1 RSGDHDQAAESH
13 DGTLEVFTIAQRL
26 RTALTIS
33 TQPHYQPN
41 NFAKYAQDQPLS
53 QSMCQNLNTS
63 AKFSVVNCE
72 VIYCGEFYNG
82 QTVPKPVSPA
92 DGYVYEYGE
101 CHFQHS
107 WRWTTLGSATTAT
120 QPDKSLGQL
129 GPFFA
134 DIDGAT
140 GAVAVSVDMIED
152 GGNTLVNETTFGRIA
167 VFALCTRGTAGS
179 TVILNDFPP
188 LINDGATQAA
198 GCSYSLRI
206 LGARISG
213 SFDGLT
219 VTLEAGSIDGI
230 YGSGLDIAHMVVH
243 RTLAGSP
250 TVTDTTDFTHAL
262 ATSFNVPLG
271 GSLTTDLCT
280 VAINSAHDY
289 YIVVHTG
296 TGRNLKYAV
305 LPPTFSPA
313 STVGVSLSIARD
325 ATADTTINSDYN
337 LDTAY
342 WR

>member
-1 RSGDHDQAAESH
+1 
-13 DGTLEVFTIAQRL
+13 
-26 RTALTIS
+26 
-33 TQPHYQPN
+33 
-41 NFAKYAQDQPLS
+41 
-53 QSMCQNLNTS
+53 
-63 AKFSVVNCE
+63 
-72 VIYCGEFYNG
+72 
-82 QTVPKPVSPA
+82 
-92 DGYVYEYGE
+92 
-101 CHFQHS
+101 
-107 WRWTTLGSATTAT
+107 
-120 QPDKSLGQL
+120 
-129 GPFFA
+129 
-134 DIDGAT
+134 
-140 GAVAVSVDMIED
+140 
-152 GGNTLVNETTFGRIA
+152 TLVNETTFGRIA

-262 ATSFNVPLG
+262 ATSSNAPLG

-342 WR
+342 WRIFSGTSIVLGSGLPPPGSGTPADDFTEIDPSTFAPGQTLRASTMAQLDLNVQEAVASPEVFGPTEYAN